1 MGNEMTQRD
10 AVWYMHH
17 KGFSIS
23 QIVAATGKNEQFVRR
38 EILLR
43 WAYDEK
49 APEGVNDGRDKH
61 GHEQHE
67 PSKGKRRA

>member
-1 MGNEMTQRD
+1 MRNEETSPYD
-10 AVWYMHH
+10 AVWKLHH
-17 KGFSIS
+17 SGQSIS
-23 QIVAATGKNEQFVRR
+23 QIAAQTGLMPSFVRR

-61 GHEQHE
+61 DRE
-67 PSKGKRRA
+67 

>member
-1 MGNEMTQRD
+1 MDKGTGLREE
-10 AVWYMHH
+10 VWRLHH
-17 KGFSIS
+17 SGQSIS
-23 QIVAATGKNEQFVRR
+23 QIAAKTGLMPSFVRR

-61 GHEQHE
+61 DRE
-67 PSKGKRRA
+67 

>member
-1 MGNEMTQRD
+1 MDNDTNQRD
-10 AVWYMHH
+10 EVWKLHH
-17 KGFSIS
+17 SGLSIS
-23 QIVAATGKNEQFVRR
+23 QIAAQTGLMPSFVRR

-61 GHEQHE
+61 DSE
-67 PSKGKRRA
+67 